1 MDRQPPPLRPLIPE
15 ANTLLSAS
23 SVSGSTAVVAPTEP
37 VASPSSPQANQPV
50 RESQQTVP
58 ESKQAGR
65 EGSKPAAESTQT
77 TPPAKQS
84 APVGNKDDKGAASTA
99 PLPLRFGLSGTRPAP
114 PSYSQML
121 NDIRQGVVREISLSP
136 RQRVA
141 TLTYRNGRTAQV
153 AIFNDTQTL
162 LRTAHER
169 FLPYATLLNASDGR
183 DDFVKAM
190 QPVQGKPAAY
200 VCQNQTCQ
208 APVTTAEALL
218 KLLD

>member
-1 MDRQPPPLRPLIPE
+1 MALDLLKHAHQQIVITGDR
-15 ANTLLSAS
+15 ADS
-23 SVSGSTAVVAPTEP
+23 
-37 VASPSSPQANQPV
+37 
-50 RESQQTVP
+50 
-58 ESKQAGR
+58 
-65 EGSKPAAESTQT
+65 
-77 TPPAKQS
+77 
-84 APVGNKDDKGAASTA
+84 D
-99 PLPLRFGLSGTRPAP
+99 
-114 PSYSQML
+114 Y
-121 NDIRQGVVREISLSP
+121 
-136 RQRVA
+136 
-141 TLTYRNGRTAQV
+141 
-153 AIFNDTQTL
+153 QTL